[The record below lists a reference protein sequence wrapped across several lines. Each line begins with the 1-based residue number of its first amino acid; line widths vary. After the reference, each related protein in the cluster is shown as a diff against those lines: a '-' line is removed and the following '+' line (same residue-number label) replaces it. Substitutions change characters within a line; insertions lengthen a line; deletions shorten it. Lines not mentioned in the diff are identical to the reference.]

1 MVNSAITF
9 QYWQEGFI
17 FIGIFAVVVGLPC
30 FAVTVLGT
38 KLINHLGRYPSKSAT
53 SQMNVCI
60 KLLAV
65 ELFSF
70 GLLAGVFHF
79 FS

>member
-1 MVNSAITF
+1 MVDSALTF

-17 FIGIFAVVVGLPC
+17 FIGIFAVVVGVPC

-38 KLINHLGRYPSKSAT
+38 KLINHLGRYPTKSAT
-53 SQMNVCI
+53 LQMKVCI
-60 KLLAV
+60 KLLVV
-65 ELFSF
+65 EMFSF
-70 GLLAGVFHF
+70 TLLALVFHI